1 MKEKT
6 IKRIHL
12 LILSLLAIIFFIPF
26 LIMMVGAFVN
36 IKVPFGSPL
45 TWISHY
51 GFSLENFKYIFKYS
65 TFLTWTWNSILVS
78 VIPTVFQMFF
88 AAILGYIFARKDFKF
103 KNTIFWLMMSVVMVP
118 TQVLIIPRYIMFSNM
133 GIINT
138 RIVLILPIIWSIM
151 GVFLVRQ
158 FMQQIPRAL
167 EESARIDGAN
177 DFKIFFSIMLP
188 LSKPV
193 IATVGTFAFIST
205 WNDFMTPLI
214 FTTSNDMFP
223 LTVGLATLLTKEG
236 HFGIEMAGALLSFIP
251 TFIIFLFFQKY
262 FTKGIAFSGIK

>member
-6 IKRIHL
+6 IKRIQL
-12 LILSLLAIIFFIPF
+12 LILSLLAIVFFTPF
-26 LIMMVGAFVN
+26 LIMIVGSFVS
-36 IKVPFGSPL
+36 IKTPYGNPF
-45 TWISHY
+45 TWITRY
-51 GFSLENFKYIFKYS
+51 GFSTDNFKHIFKYS
-65 TFLTWTWNSILVS
+65 PLFKWVWNSILVS

-103 KNTIFWLMMSVVMVP
+103 KNVIFWVMMSVVMVP
-118 TQVLIIPRYIMFSNM
+118 TQVLIIPRYVMFTNM

-158 FMQQIPRAL
+158 FMQQIPSSL

-177 DFKIFFSIMLP
+177 DFKIFFRIMLP

-193 IATVGTFAFIST
+193 VATVGTFAFISS

-214 FTTSNDMFP
+214 FTTSSDMYP
-223 LTVGLATLLTKEG
+223 LTVGLASLLTKEG
-236 HFGIEMAGALLSFIP
+236 HFGIEMAGAFLSFIP
-251 TFIIFLFFQKY
+251 TFLIFLFFQKY
-262 FTKGIAFSGIK
+262 FTKGIAFTGIK

>member
-6 IKRIHL
+6 IKRINL
-12 LILSLLAIIFFIPF
+12 VILSILAFIFFVPF
-26 LIMMVGAFVN
+26 LIMMIGAFVSV
-36 IKVPFGSPL
+36 KVPFGSPI

-51 GFSLENFKYIFKYS
+51 GFSFDNFKYIFEYS
-65 TFLTWTWNSILVS
+65 TFFTWIWNSILIS
-78 VIPTVFQMFF
+78 VIPTVLQMFF
-88 AAILGYIFARKDFKF
+88 AATLGYIFARKDFKF
-103 KNTIFWLMMSVVMVP
+103 KNVIFWLMMSVVMVP
-118 TQVLIIPRYIMFSNM
+118 TQVLIIPRYVMFSKM

-138 RIVLILPIIWSIM
+138 RTVLILPVIWSIM

-158 FMQQIPRAL
+158 FMQQIPESL

-205 WNDFMTPLI
+205 WNDFLTPLI
-214 FTTSNDMFP
+214 FTTSNDMYP
-223 LTVGLATLLTKEG
+223 LTVGLASLLTKEG

-262 FTKGIAFSGIK
+262 FTKGIAFTGIK